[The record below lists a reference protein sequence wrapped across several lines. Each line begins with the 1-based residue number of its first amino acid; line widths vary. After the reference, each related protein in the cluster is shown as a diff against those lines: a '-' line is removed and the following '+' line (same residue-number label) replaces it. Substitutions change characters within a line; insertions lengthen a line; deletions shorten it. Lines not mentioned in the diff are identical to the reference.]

1 MISYALMNLLCHN
14 ITVPYFQDNKTGYIN
29 ASHVSATVGDQQ
41 RFYIASQGPLPQTV
55 SHFWQMVFQSDVHLI
70 VMLTDVA
77 DQVWFG
83 QP

>member
-1 MISYALMNLLCHN
+1 MLFFSHK
-14 ITVPYFQDNKTGYIN
+14 DNKTGYIN
-29 ASHVSATVGDQQ
+29 ASHVSATVGNQQ

-77 DQVWFG
+77 DQVQSALNFQRDSG
-83 QP
+83 LKL

>member
-1 MISYALMNLLCHN
+1 MVINRNINLL
-14 ITVPYFQDNKTGYIN
+14 YFNQENKTGYIN

-77 DQVWFG
+77 DQVLLG
-83 QP
+83 RH